1 MIAFIFSGQGAQY
14 AGMGKDLYDNFPLA
28 KEVFDTA
35 DKVLGYALTD
45 ICFNGGEKLEQTEF
59 VQPAILTVSTAALK
73 LLQSYGVSA
82 DYAMGLSL
90 GEYSALVSAGA
101 FSFEEAV
108 ALVQKRGR
116 FMSEC
121 LQNGDYAMTA
131 VMGLDSS
138 VVDEVCKEASADG
151 FVVPANY
158 NTKNQ
163 TVIAGEEKAVA
174 LAEQL
179 AKDKGAKRCIRL
191 NLKSAFHTKLLEPA
205 AIKLNAEL
213 SKLTLSSLKTP
224 VISNVTADFVPSES
238 ALVDILTKQVM
249 SSVLWESSVNKLLNL
264 GVDTFIELGPGKT
277 LSSFIKT
284 IAKDNGF
291 GNVKIA
297 NVEDSKSLESTLSVL
312 GKNI

>member
-1 MIAFIFSGQGAQY
+1 MIAFIFSGQGSQY
-14 AGMGKDLYDNFPLA
+14 AGMGKDLCENFPLA
-28 KEVFDTA
+28 KEIFDTA
-35 DKVLGYALTD
+35 DRVLGYSLTD

-59 VQPAILTVSTAALK
+59 VQPSILTVSTAALK
-73 LLQSYGVSA
+73 LLQSYDITP

-90 GEYSALVSAGA
+90 GEYSALVAAGA
-101 FSFEEAV
+101 FGFEEAV

-131 VMGLDSS
+131 VMGLDGS
-138 VVDEVCKEASADG
+138 VVEEVCKEASSEG

-158 NTKNQ
+158 NTQNQ

-205 AIKLNAEL
+205 AVKLNAEL
-213 SKLTLSSLKTP
+213 SKLSLSPLKIP
-224 VISNVTADFVPSES
+224 VVSNVTADFVPSE
-238 ALVDILTKQVM
+238 AEIVDILTKQVM
-249 SSVLWESSVNKLLNL
+249 SSVLWESSVKKLLNL
-264 GVDTFIELGPGKT
+264 GVDTFIEIGPGKT

-291 GNVKIA
+291 ANIKIA
-297 NVEDSKSLESTLSVL
+297 NFEDSKSLENTLAVL
-312 GKNI
+312 GKNQ